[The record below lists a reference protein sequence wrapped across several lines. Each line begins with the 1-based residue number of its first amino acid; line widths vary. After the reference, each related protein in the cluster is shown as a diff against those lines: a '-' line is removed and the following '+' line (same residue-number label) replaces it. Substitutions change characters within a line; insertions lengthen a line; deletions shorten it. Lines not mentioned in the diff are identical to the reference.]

1 MRKRKL
7 ILNTVSS
14 FLYEIVV
21 LICGLILPRIILLN
35 FGSDINGLVYSVTQF
50 LAVISLLDMGVG
62 SVVQSALYKPLA
74 TRDEKKINEILSSA
88 QKFFSR
94 LATILIVY
102 TAVLAVVYPLYVK
115 NYGYWPTV
123 MLIVA
128 IAINTFSQYYFGIV
142 NKLFLQA
149 DQKNYIPTI
158 LQITACILNTI
169 SCIVLIKLGANI
181 QFVKLNTSIIYMLQ
195 PIGMA
200 IYIKKN
206 YSISKNVQYDG
217 EPIPQKWSGMSQH
230 IASYVMGNTDTIVL
244 TLFSSLKSV
253 SIYNTY
259 YLVVNNIKA
268 LIISLTNGVQSLLGD
283 MIAKNEEDKLNE
295 SFSQFETAMHIVVTF
310 IFTCTAILVEPFVS
324 IYTSGVT
331 DTNYLVPCFGYLISF
346 ANMMHCY
353 RVPYNTL
360 IMAAGHYKQ
369 TQISAWI
376 EVILNLTISIVA
388 VIKYGVVGVTVGTLI
403 AMLYRTIYFAWY
415 TSCKILKRSFW
426 FFLKHIFV
434 NGIVIVLSVISTDRL
449 SLENITYVAWFF
461 MALKIAIIVGVISC
475 VVNFFSYRNE
485 VIKILIKGL
494 RSIKRKNEY

>member
-7 ILNTVSS
+7 IYNTISS
-14 FLYEIVV
+14 LLYEIVV
-21 LICGLILPRIILLN
+21 LACGLILPRIILLN

-74 TRDEKKINEILSSA
+74 AKDEKKINEILSSA

-94 LATILIVY
+94 LAAILLIY
-102 TAVLAVVYPLYVK
+102 TVVLAVVYPLYVK

-123 MLIVA
+123 MLVFA

-142 NKLFLQA
+142 NKIFLQA
-149 DQKNYIPTI
+149 DQKNYIPTT
-158 LQITACILNTI
+158 LQLIACVLNTI

-181 QFVKLNTSIIYMLQ
+181 QFVKLNTSIMYMLQ

-206 YSISKNVQYDG
+206 YAVNKKVQYEG
-217 EPIPQKWSGMSQH
+217 EPIPQKWNGISQH

-244 TLFSSLKSV
+244 TFFSTLKSV

-268 LIISLTNGVQSLLGD
+268 LIISLTSGVQSLLGD
-283 MIAKNEEDKLNE
+283 MIAKNEKEKLND
-295 SFSQFETAMHIVVTF
+295 SFSQYETTMHIVVTF
-310 IFTCTAILVEPFVS
+310 VFTCTAILVTPFVT
-324 IYTSGVT
+324 IYTRGVT

-360 IMAAGHYKQ
+360 IMSAGHYKQ
-369 TQISAWI
+369 TQVSAWV
-376 EVILNLTISIVA
+376 EMLLNLIISVMA
-388 VIKYGVVGVTVGTLI
+388 VIRYGVIGVTVGTLI

-415 TSCKILKRSFW
+415 TSYKILNRNFCFFW
-426 FFLKHIFV
+426 KHICV
-434 NGIVIVLSVISTDRL
+434 NGIVIALSMLATDKM
-449 SLENITYVAWFF
+449 SLENVSYIAWLF
-461 MALKIAIIVGVISC
+461 MALKVVVIVCVITIG
-475 VVNFFSYRNE
+475 VNFLAYRME
-485 VIKILIKGL
+485 VIKIINNGL
-494 RSIKRKNEY
+494 RRKR

>member
-7 ILNTVSS
+7 IYNTVSS
-14 FLYEIVV
+14 LIYEIVV

-50 LAVISLLDMGVG
+50 LAVISLLDMGIG

-74 TRDEKKINEILSSA
+74 AKDGKKINDILSSA

-94 LATILIVY
+94 LATILFIYAV
-102 TAVLAVVYPLYVK
+102 VLAFIYPLYVK

-123 MLIVA
+123 MLIFA

-142 NKLFLQA
+142 NKIFLQA
-149 DQKNYIPTI
+149 NQENYIPTT
-158 LQITACILNTI
+158 LQIIACLLNTI

-181 QFVKLNTSIIYMLQ
+181 QFVKLNTSIMYMLQ
-195 PIGMA
+195 PIGMVL
-200 IYIKKN
+200 YIKKN
-206 YSISKNVQYDG
+206 YKINKRVKYEG
-217 EPIPQKWSGMSQH
+217 EPIPQKWNGMSQH

-244 TLFSSLKSV
+244 TLFSTLKSV

-283 MIAKNEEDKLNE
+283 MIAKNERKKLNDL
-295 SFSQFETAMHIVVTF
+295 FLQYETAMHIIVTF
-310 IFTCTAILVEPFVS
+310 VFTCSTILVAPFVRV
-324 IYTSGVT
+324 YTSGVT

-360 IMAAGHYKQ
+360 IMSAGHYKQ
-369 TQISAWI
+369 TQASAWI
-376 EVILNLTISIVA
+376 EMLLNLVISIMS
-388 VIKYGVVGVTVGTLI
+388 VIKYGVIGVTLGTLV

-415 TSCKILKRSFW
+415 SSIKILNQSFW
-426 FFLKHIFV
+426 IFWKHMCV
-434 NGIVIVLSVISTDRL
+434 NGIVIVLSIIITAKV
-449 SLENITYVAWFF
+449 SLGTVSYLAWFF
-461 MALKIAIIVGVISC
+461 MALKIAIIVAVITIGI
-475 VVNFFSYRNE
+475 NFLAYRMEIIRIINYR
-485 VIKILIKGL
+485 L
-494 RSIKRKNEY
+494 RRKR